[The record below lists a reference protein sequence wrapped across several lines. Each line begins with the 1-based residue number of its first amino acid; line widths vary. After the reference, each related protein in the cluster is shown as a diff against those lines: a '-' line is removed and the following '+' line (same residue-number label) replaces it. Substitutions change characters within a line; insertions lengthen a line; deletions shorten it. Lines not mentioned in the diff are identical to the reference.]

1 MQNTH
6 TICEI
11 SYGSRKEAVLHFSK
25 QTKPSLPLKENKF
38 HKIKEYI
45 EKPLED
51 EHWCERIE
59 IKIPNRLLEVQL
71 QIIFV
76 YKNRF
81 FVLANRKSSRM
92 AVLNV
97 IYMCRQPSAFFNM

>member
-11 SYGSRKEAVLHFSK
+11 SYGPRKEAVIHFSK
-25 QTKPSLPLKENKF
+25 QTKPSRKLKDNKF

-71 QIIFV
+71 QIMFV
-76 YKNRF
+76 YSSWF
-81 FVLANRKSSRM
+81 IVLVNQAEWQ
-92 AVLNV
+92 
-97 IYMCRQPSAFFNM
+97 C